1 MILGLARRDA
11 LLFCRTVEGNTLK
24 LRDVIT
30 VVEGISVYPNIDLEI
45 EVYYGGGADL
55 MSDVLRFGRD
65 DMLLVTG
72 LTNPQVIRTA
82 EMVGIPALLF
92 VRAKLPPPETIALA
106 KEARIALFATRFTL
120 YETCGLLY
128 EAGLLGIGP
137 CDDFGKP

>member
-1 MILGLARRDA
+1 MPYSFRH
-11 LLFCRTVEGNTLK
+11 TVEEKTLK
-24 LRDVIT
+24 LHDVIT
-30 VVEGISVYPNIDLEI
+30 VVEGISVYPNTDLET

-65 DMLLVTG
+65 DMLLITG

-92 VRAKLPPPETIALA
+92 VRAKMPPPETTALA

-120 YETCGLLY
+120 YEACGLLY

-137 CDDFGKP
+137 CGDFGKP